1 MVTEQTFV
9 KAEPGARMS
18 QKRLESYLIDE
29 RSQKSLN
36 SFINF
41 LLRTDKRGFMNYI
54 SRRG

>member
-41 LLRTDKRGFMNYI
+41 LLRTDKQGFISYI

>member
-9 KAEPGARMS
+9 KADPGARMS
-18 QKRLESYLIDE
+18 KKRLESYLIDE

-41 LLRTDKRGFMNYI
+41 LLRTDRKGFINYLSKRI
-54 SRRG
+54 